1 MSLKDDAKKIRELEK
16 KVDRMEKAMGEIMK
30 TQDNIIEVVTK
41 DNEALVEYMDSV
53 IDELVAKNSLESKK
67 VEKWDIRYQ
76 KRMDEI
82 MKKII

>member
-1 MSLKDDAKKIRELEK
+1 MNSKDDAKKIRELEK
-16 KVDRMEKAMGEIMK
+16 KVDRMEKAMGELMK

-53 IDELVAKNSLESKK
+53 IDELVAKNLLESKK
-67 VEKWDIRYQ
+67 VEKWDMRYQ

>member
-1 MSLKDDAKKIRELEK
+1 MDAKIDSKKVIELEK
-16 KVDRMEKAMGEIMK
+16 KIEKMENAIGEMMK

-53 IDELVAKNSLESKK
+53 IDELVTKDSLDSKK
-67 VEKWDIRYQ
+67 VDKWDSRYQ